1 MNKGVDGD
9 LPKAFG
15 FDSLEGCD
23 DPPDVWIATPKLQT
37 LEFRCTREVERGW
50 RRRGGWVHGKGS
62 GINQPRKLTRNAHGI
77 GEPIQRD
84 FKVSKHLETKS
95 SANSASSL
103 R

>member
-1 MNKGVDGD
+1 MNKGMDDD

-23 DPPDVWIATPKLQT
+23 YPRDIRITALELQT
-37 LEFRCTREVERGW
+37 LEFCCTREVEREW
-50 RRRGGWVHGKGS
+50 HRRGGWVHGKGS

-84 FKVSKHLETKS
+84 FKVSKHLDTKS